1 MKKLPSFVAMLVLL
15 ACTSAAAKS
24 GYDPNVKV
32 AQLGIGLGG
41 LGGFYGSSNLPVL
54 SVGMDFGIDKM
65 FSAGGRIG
73 YTSSSFESPYFIGFT
88 RSLYRWKYTYIT
100 IAGRGS
106 YHYPIENN
114 KLDLYGGLDLGYNI
128 VSAKYDG
135 DVTGRTFASGASG
148 SYMFFGIHV
157 GGRYYFS
164 ETFAAFGELGYG
176 FGILNVG
183 ISMKL

>member
-1 MKKLPSFVAMLVLL
+1 MKNTLFAVAMLTLL
-15 ACTSAAAKS
+15 STASFAKS
-24 GYDPNVKV
+24 AYDPNAKI
-32 AQLGIGLGG
+32 AQFGIGLGG

-54 SVGMDFGIDKM
+54 SAGADFGIDRM

-73 YTSSSFESPYFIGFT
+73 YTSSSFESPYFIGVT

-128 VSAKYDG
+128 VSAKYEG
-135 DVTGRTFASGASG
+135 DVTGRTFASSASG
-148 SYMFFGIHV
+148 SYMFFGVHV

-164 ETFAAFGELGYG
+164 ETFAVFSELGYG